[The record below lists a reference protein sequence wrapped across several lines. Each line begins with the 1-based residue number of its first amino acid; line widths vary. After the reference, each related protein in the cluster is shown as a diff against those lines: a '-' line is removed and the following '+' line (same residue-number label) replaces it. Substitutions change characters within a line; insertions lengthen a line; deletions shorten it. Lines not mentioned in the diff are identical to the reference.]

1 MKQMVPNAHYLYVRT
16 RYFNMNALAGLILLF
31 SFAEGAVA
39 QVTHMTRQTNGVYC
53 QLKEGILR
61 VEFTSPSVVR
71 VQYTQDA
78 DFVSNNTAICVP
90 RSPQVLEW
98 QLSEEPSRYVLKS
111 KQLQV
116 VIDRATGSIR
126 YQDAKGKSLLQEATK
141 SREAQPVAITMD
153 RFDGSRQF
161 IEKTTD
167 GEKLRVETAGVDTL
181 GSGWKFRQSF
191 DFKQDEAL
199 YGLGCHMED
208 FMNLRNKT
216 LYLVQH
222 NLKAVIPMLV
232 STNGYGLLFDAG
244 CAMVFNGKEGSM
256 TLEATHQLDYYFM
269 AGARLDDVVSEYRV
283 LTGTSPMMPK
293 YLFGYIQS
301 KERYTNQRELVDIV
315 KEYRTRQ
322 IPLDIIVQDWH
333 YWKSGWG
340 GKSLDPA
347 RYPDPK
353 KMLDDIHGQNAKL
366 MISIWPNITDCDES
380 KDMANRGFMLRNK
393 SVYDAFSPLARKA
406 YWEYAD
412 NGLFRYGVDA
422 WWCDCTE
429 PLDADWNWGRDYDPN
444 DQQLRYQKNSKILS
458 ALLGN
463 DRTNIYSL
471 YHSQGIYENQ
481 RNTTSAK
488 RVVNLT
494 RSSYAGQQRYATIT
508 WNGDTYASWKSFA
521 QQIPQGLNFMATGCP
536 YWTLDIGAFF
546 TRKTG
551 AWYQNGAYDKGVEDM
566 GYREFYT
573 RMFQFGAF
581 LPLFRSH
588 GTDTPREVWRF
599 GQPGDSIY
607 ESLVQ
612 SIRLRYRLLP
622 YIYSLAGKV
631 TLDNYTMTRLLAF
644 DFQSD
649 PQVYDIKDECMFGP
663 SFLVCPV
670 TQPMYYEVNSKVLTR
685 VDKTRSVYLPK
696 GTGWIDFWSGKSYKG
711 GQTIQAEAPISHLPL
726 FVRCGSIVPMMPVQ
740 QYSSQQPDAPYE
752 IRIYPG
758 ADASFTLYEDS
769 GDGYDYEQGAY
780 ATVELQWDDS
790 KQTLTVSDRK
800 GSFPELVGRRTY
812 RIVKVGSEKG
822 TGAGECSNPDKVIT
836 YTGKKSTVKL

>member
-1 MKQMVPNAHYLYVRT
+1 MRKYLAA
-16 RYFNMNALAGLILLF
+16 FILLF
-31 SFAEGAVA
+31 FVTAGAVA
-39 QVTHMTRQTNGVYC
+39 QVTHLTRQTNGVYC
-53 QLKEGILR
+53 QLKEGLLR
-61 VEFTSPSVVR
+61 VEFISSAVAR
-71 VQYTQDA
+71 VQYTRDA
-78 DFVSNNTAICVP
+78 DFVSNGTAICVP
-90 RSPQVLEW
+90 RSPKVTEW
-98 QLSEEPSRYVLKS
+98 QLSEEATRYVLKS
-111 KQLQV
+111 KLLQV

-126 YQDAKGKSLLQEATK
+126 FLDAQGKPLLQEAE
-141 SREAQPVAITMD
+141 RNAEPVAITMD

-181 GSGWKFRQSF
+181 GSGWKFKQSF
-191 DFKQDEAL
+191 NFKEDEAL

-222 NLKAVIPMLV
+222 NLKAVVPVLV

-244 CAMVFNGKEGSM
+244 CAMVFNGKEGSL
-256 TLEATHQLDYYFM
+256 TLEAAHQIDYYFM
-269 AGARLDDVVSEYRV
+269 SGARLDEVVSAYRE
-283 LTGTSPMMPK
+283 LTGATPMMPK

-301 KERYTNQRELVDIV
+301 KERYTNQQELVDIV
-315 KEYRTRQ
+315 KEYRKRQ
-322 IPLDIIVQDWH
+322 IPLDIIVQDWM
-333 YWKSGWG
+333 YWKKGWG
-340 GKSLDPA
+340 SKNLDPA

-353 KMLDDIHGQNAKL
+353 KMVDDIHGQNAKL
-366 MISIWPNITDCDES
+366 MISIWPNISDCGES
-380 KDMANRGFMLRNK
+380 KDMQERGFMLRNK
-393 SVYDAFSPLARKA
+393 SVYDAFSPIARKA

-412 NGLFRYGVDA
+412 QGLFHYGVDA

-429 PLDADWNWGRDYDPN
+429 PLDGDWNWGKDFDPN
-444 DQQLRYQKNSKILS
+444 DQQLRYQKNSKVLS

-481 RNTTSAK
+481 RNSTSAK

-508 WNGDTYASWKSFA
+508 WNGDTHASWKSFA
-521 QQIPQGLNFMATGCP
+521 QQIPQGLNFMATGCA

-599 GQPGDSIY
+599 GNPGDSIY

-612 SIRLRYRLLP
+612 TIRLRYRLLP

-670 TQPMYYEVNSKVLTR
+670 TKPMYYEINSKVLSG
-685 VDKTRSVYLPK
+685 VEKTRSVYLPK
-696 GTGWIDFWSGKSYKG
+696 GTEWIDFWSGKSYKG
-711 GQTIQAEAPISHLPL
+711 GQTIQADAPISHLPL

-740 QYSSQQPDAPYE
+740 QYTSEQTDAPYE
-752 IRIYPG
+752 IRVYPG

-780 ATVELQWDDS
+780 ATVEMQWDDS
-790 KQTLTVSDRK
+790 KKTLTVGERK
-800 GSFPELVGRRTY
+800 GSFPELIAKRTY
-812 RIVKVGSEKG
+812 RIVKVGKEKG
-822 TGAGECSNPDKVIT
+822 MGAAESANPDKVIE
-836 YTGKKSTVKL
+836 YTGKKTTIKL

>member
-1 MKQMVPNAHYLYVRT
+1 MRKH
-16 RYFNMNALAGLILLF
+16 LATFVLLF
-31 SFAEGAVA
+31 LVTVGAVA
-39 QVTHMTRQTNGVYC
+39 QVTHMTRETNGVYC
-53 QLKEGILR
+53 QLKDGILR

-78 DFVSNNTAICVP
+78 DFVGNGTNVCVP
-90 RSPQVLEW
+90 RSPLVIGW
-98 QLSEEPSRYVLKS
+98 QLSEDAAHYLMKS

-116 VIDRATGSIR
+116 SINRATGSLSFR
-126 YQDAKGKSLLQEATK
+126 DAQGKRLLQESERPRDA
-141 SREAQPVAITMD
+141 EPVAITMD

-161 IEKTTD
+161 VEKTTD

-181 GSGWKFRQSF
+181 GSAWKFRQSF
-191 DFKQDEAL
+191 DFKEDEAL
-199 YGLGCHMED
+199 YGLGSHMED
-208 FMNLRNKT
+208 YMNLRNKT

-222 NLKAVIPMLV
+222 NLKAVIPVLV

-244 CAMVFNGKEGSM
+244 CAMVFNGKEGSLTM
-256 TLEATHQLDYYFM
+256 EAAHQIDYYFM
-269 AGARLDDVVSEYRV
+269 AGARLDDVVSEYRT

-301 KERYTNQRELVDIV
+301 KERYTNQQELVDIV

-353 KMLDDIHGQNAKL
+353 KMLNDIHAQNAKL
-366 MISIWPNITDCDES
+366 MISIWPNITDCEES
-380 KDMANRGFMLRNK
+380 KDMQARGFMMRNK
-393 SVYDAFSPLARKA
+393 SVYDAFNPIARKA

-412 NGLFRYGVDA
+412 KGLFGYGVDA

-429 PLDADWNWGRDYDPN
+429 PLDADWNWGKDYDPN

-471 YHSQGIYENQ
+471 VHSQGIYENQ
-481 RNTTSAK
+481 RSTTNAK

-508 WNGDTYASWKSFA
+508 WNGDTHASWSSFA
-521 QQIPQGLNFMATGCP
+521 QQIPQGLNFMAAGCP

-551 AWYQNGAYDKGVEDM
+551 AWYQNGAYDKGVDDM
-566 GYREFYT
+566 AYREFYT

-581 LPLFRSH
+581 LPLLRSH

-599 GQPGDSIY
+599 GNPGDSIY

-631 TLDNYTMTRLLAF
+631 TLENYTMTRLLAF

-670 TQPMYYEVNSKVLTR
+670 TRPMYYEVNSKVLSG

-696 GTGWIDFWSGKSYKG
+696 GAEWIDFWTGKRYKG
-711 GQTIQAEAPISHLPL
+711 GQTILADAPISHLPL
-726 FVRCGSIVPMMPVQ
+726 FVRGGSIVPMMPVQ
-740 QYSSQQPDAPYE
+740 QYTSERLDAPYE
-752 IRIYPG
+752 IRVYPG
-758 ADASFTLYEDS
+758 ADALFTLYEDS

-780 ATVELQWDDS
+780 ATVNLMWDDS
-790 KQTLTVSDRK
+790 KQILTVADRK
-800 GSFPELVGRRTY
+800 GSFPELIGKRMY
-812 RIVKVGSEKG
+812 RIVKVATDKG
-822 TGAGECSNPDKVIT
+822 VGAGECLKVDKVIE
-836 YTGKKSTVKL
+836 YTGKKLTVKL